1 MRQHSRVLS
10 GERGLGNRRNPILQH
25 WPHRH
30 HSKREGVL
38 SAVVK
43 SSGCG
48 IGEMWVRSGLIQ
60 LCEVGQLIKFLPVK
74 NRNFKSTELI
84 QCL

>member
-1 MRQHSRVLS
+1 MRQHLRMLWGTRS
-10 GERGLGNRRNPILQH
+10 GEQEKSHPTAYGLVITTENAR
-25 WPHRH
+25 
-30 HSKREGVL
+30 VL

-60 LCEVGQLIKFLPVK
+60 LCEIGQLIKFLPVK
-74 NRNFKSTELI
+74 NRNFKST
-84 QCL
+84 